1 MKKIDFET
9 KCVVQLL
16 IQNFDDSLS
25 QFTYERSNLLSLK
38 EIIKD
43 AMNVFDD
50 LAPNNDHWHFM
61 TSVNVARTS
70 EEYDDLLTDEDL
82 SK

>member
-1 MKKIDFET
+1 MTKIDFET
-9 KCVVQLL
+9 KCVIQLL

-25 QFTYERSNLLSLK
+25 QITYERSNLLSLQ
-38 EIIKD
+38 EIITD
-43 AMNVFDD
+43 GMNVFDE
-50 LAPNNDHWHFM
+50 LAPNNDNWYFIR
-61 TSVNVARTS
+61 SFNVARTP